1 MRSMKPAVRKPTQKE
16 QKEAAEWPI
25 WEKEESVFPWEYDEK
40 ETCLILKGK
49 AAIKCPD
56 GTVEFAAGDYV
67 VFPVG
72 LKCTWE
78 IKEKI
83 KKHYKFG

>member
-1 MRSMKPAVRKPTQKE
+1 V
-16 QKEAAEWPI
+16 
-25 WEKEESVFPWEYDEK
+25 
-40 ETCLILKGK
+40 
-49 AAIKCPD
+49 KCPE
-56 GTVEFAAGDYV
+56 GAVEFGAGDYV

-83 KKHYKFG
+83 KKHYNFG

>member
-1 MRSMKPAVRKPTQKE
+1 MKPKIKKPTLKE
-16 QKEAAEWPI
+16 TQEAKAWPI
-25 WEKEESVFPWEYDEK
+25 WEKEESTFPWEYDEQ
-40 ETCLILKGK
+40 EICLILKGK
-49 AAIKCPD
+49 AMIKTAECN
-56 GTVEFAAGDYV
+56 VEFGAGDYV

-78 IKEKI
+78 IKDKI

>member
-1 MRSMKPAVRKPTQKE
+1 MKPKIKRPTLKE
-16 QKEAAEWPI
+16 KQEAANWPI
-25 WEKEESVFPWEYDEK
+25 WEKEESKFQWEYNEK

-49 AAIKCPD
+49 AVVTCPE
-56 GTVEFAAGDYV
+56 GTVEFTAGDYV
-67 VFPVG
+67 IFPQG

-78 IKEKI
+78 IKDKI